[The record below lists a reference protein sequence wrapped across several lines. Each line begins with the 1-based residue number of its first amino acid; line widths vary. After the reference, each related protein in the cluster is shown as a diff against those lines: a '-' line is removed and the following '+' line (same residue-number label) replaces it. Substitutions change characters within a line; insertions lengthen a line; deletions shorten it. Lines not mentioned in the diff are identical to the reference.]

1 MKKIFTLLFIFI
13 VIVSFFS
20 CGKLIIIEPIDGKY
34 EPLDKVYK
42 KIILQKFEVDQDL
55 ENKFSE
61 AVISCESITMNG
73 LLKKNA
79 APIIEKARLSTSKDA
94 SALIVQT
101 RIISIK
107 MASSSAR
114 GLSGE
119 YVGKSKMAAEVK
131 LIDAQTRNILRK
143 EILSTD
149 NISLPP
155 ASGKHSDR
163 NVSTELGKMI
173 AEYIYQSIGNN

>member
-1 MKKIFTLLFIFI
+1 
-13 VIVSFFS
+13 
-20 CGKLIIIEPIDGKY
+20 
-34 EPLDKVYK
+34 
-42 KIILQKFEVDQDL
+42 
-55 ENKFSE
+55 
-61 AVISCESITMNG
+61 MNG

-101 RIISIK
+101 RITSIK

-119 YVGKSKMAAEVK
+119 YVSKSEMAAEVK
-131 LIDAQTRNILRK
+131 LIDAQTRKTLRK
-143 EILSTD
+143 EIFSTD

-155 ASGKHSDR
+155 SSSKHSEL
-163 NVSTELGKMI
+163 NVSAELGKMI
-173 AEYIYQSIGNN
+173 AEYISQSIGNN